1 MVSFPIPLD
10 HFEESHDHRCH
21 RSRRSP
27 RPPDHHRS
35 PRPRSRRRRHRR
47 RRARRGEGRR
57 SGRRRSAGP
66 CCGLRR
72 CGCLR
77 DALAG
82 VDKLLLVSGSEVG
95 QRLPQ
100 HTNIIDA
107 AEATG
112 VAFIAY
118 TSILHAAT
126 SPLILAGEHK
136 ATEELLAASGIDHAL
151 LRNGW
156 YWENYDSSVAAAAAS
171 GALFGSAGAGRV
183 AGAARKDFAEAAAAV
198 LTTEGHA
205 GAVYELGG
213 ERLTYTELAEVLS
226 GIVGVPVTYKDLPKE
241 EYAKILENAGVP
253 AQFAA
258 VLADSDAGIAVGA
271 LDTDSGDLE
280 RLIGRPATP
289 AAEAIGA

>member
-1 MVSFPIPLD
+1 MTIAVTGAAGHLGRLTIAAL
-10 HFEESHDHRCH
+10 
-21 RSRRSP
+21 
-27 RPPDHHRS
+27 
-35 PRPRSRRRRHRR
+35 
-47 RRARRGEGRR
+47 RARGVA
-57 SGRRRSAGP
+57 AGDIVAVVRDAAKAADLAAD
-66 CCGLRR
+66 GVQVRVADYADAAALRE
-72 CGCLR
+72 
-77 DALAG
+77 ALAG

-107 AEATG
+107 AKATG

-136 ATEELLAASGIDHAL
+136 ATEELLAASGIEHAL

-156 YWENYDSSVAAAAAS
+156 YWENYDNSVAAAAAT
-171 GALFGSAGAGRV
+171 GALFGSAGTGRV

-213 ERLTYTELAEVLS
+213 QRLTYTDLAEVLS

-241 EYAKILENAGVP
+241 EYATILENAGVP

-280 RLIGRPATP
+280 RLIGRPVTP

>member
-1 MVSFPIPLD
+1 MTIAVTGAAGHLGRLTITAL
-10 HFEESHDHRCH
+10 RT
-21 RSRRSP
+21 
-27 RPPDHHRS
+27 
-35 PRPRSRRRRHRR
+35 
-47 RRARRGEGRR
+47 RGIATGDIVAVVRDAAKAADLAADGVQVR
-57 SGRRRSAGP
+57 VADYADAAA
-66 CCGLRR
+66 
-72 CGCLR
+72 LR

-107 AEATG
+107 AKATG

-136 ATEELLAASGIDHAL
+136 ATEELLAVSGIDHAL

-156 YWENYDSSVAAAAAS
+156 YWENYDSSVAAATAS

>member
-1 MVSFPIPLD
+1 MTIAVTGAAGHIGRLTISAL
-10 HFEESHDHRCH
+10 
-21 RSRRSP
+21 
-27 RPPDHHRS
+27 
-35 PRPRSRRRRHRR
+35 
-47 RRARRGEGRR
+47 RARGI
-57 SGRRRSAGP
+57 AATDIVAVV
-66 CCGLRR
+66 
-72 CGCLR
+72 R
-77 DALAG
+77 DAAKAADLAVDG
-82 VDKLLLVSGSEVG
+82 VQVRVANYADATALREALADVDKLLLVSGSEVG

-100 HTNIIDA
+100 HTNIIEA
-107 AEATG
+107 AKTTG
-112 VAFIAY
+112 VTFIAY

-156 YWENYDSSVAAAAAS
+156 YWENYDNSVAAATAT
-171 GALFGSAGAGRV
+171 GALFGSAGTGRV

-198 LTTEGHA
+198 LATEGHA

-213 ERLTYTELAEVLS
+213 QRLTYTELAEVLS

-253 AQFAA
+253 TQFAA

>member
-1 MVSFPIPLD
+1 MTIAVTGAAGHLGRLTITAL
-10 HFEESHDHRCH
+10 RT
-21 RSRRSP
+21 
-27 RPPDHHRS
+27 
-35 PRPRSRRRRHRR
+35 
-47 RRARRGEGRR
+47 RGIA
-57 SGRRRSAGP
+57 AGDIVAVVRDAAKAADLAAD
-66 CCGLRR
+66 GVQVRVADYADTAS
-72 CGCLR
+72 LR

-100 HTNIIDA
+100 HTNIVDA
-107 AEATG
+107 AQATG

-118 TSILHAAT
+118 TSILNAAT

-156 YWENYDSSVAAAAAS
+156 YWENYDSSVAAAAAT
-171 GALFGSAGAGRV
+171 GALFGSAGTGRV
-183 AGAARKDFAEAAAAV
+183 AGAARKDFAEASAAV

-213 ERLTYTELAEVLS
+213 QRLTYTELAEVLS
-226 GIVGVPVTYKDLPKE
+226 DIVGVPVTYKDLPKE
-241 EYAKILENAGVP
+241 EYATILENAGVP

>member
-1 MVSFPIPLD
+1 MTIAVTGAAGHLGRLTITAL
-10 HFEESHDHRCH
+10 
-21 RSRRSP
+21 
-27 RPPDHHRS
+27 
-35 PRPRSRRRRHRR
+35 
-47 RRARRGEGRR
+47 RARGIA
-57 SGRRRSAGP
+57 AGDIVAIVRDAAKAADLAAD
-66 CCGLRR
+66 GVQVRVADYADAAALRE
-72 CGCLR
+72 
-77 DALAG
+77 ALAG
-82 VDKLLLVSGSEVG
+82 VDKLLLISGSEVG

-107 AEATG
+107 AKAGG

-118 TSILHAAT
+118 TSILRAAT

-136 ATEELLAASGIDHAL
+136 ATEELLAASGIEHTL

-156 YWENYDSSVAAAAAS
+156 YWENYDNSGTAAAAT
-171 GALFGSAGAGRV
+171 GALFGSAGTGRV

-213 ERLTYTELAEVLS
+213 QRLTYADLAEVLS

-241 EYAKILENAGVP
+241 EYATILENAGVP

>member
-1 MVSFPIPLD
+1 MTIAVTGAAGQLGRLTIAAL
-10 HFEESHDHRCH
+10 
-21 RSRRSP
+21 
-27 RPPDHHRS
+27 
-35 PRPRSRRRRHRR
+35 
-47 RRARRGEGRR
+47 RARGIA
-57 SGRRRSAGP
+57 AGDIVAVVRDAAKAADLAAD
-66 CCGLRR
+66 GVQVRVADYADAAA
-72 CGCLR
+72 LR

-107 AEATG
+107 AKATG

-156 YWENYDSSVAAAAAS
+156 YWENYDSSAAAAAAT

-183 AGAARKDFAEAAAAV
+183 AGAAREDFAEAAATV

-241 EYAKILENAGVP
+241 EYATILENAGVP

-280 RLIGRPATP
+280 RLIGRRATP

>member
-1 MVSFPIPLD
+1 MTIAVTGAAGHLGRLTITAL
-10 HFEESHDHRCH
+10 
-21 RSRRSP
+21 
-27 RPPDHHRS
+27 
-35 PRPRSRRRRHRR
+35 
-47 RRARRGEGRR
+47 RARGVA
-57 SGRRRSAGP
+57 AGDIVAVVRDAAKAADLAAD
-66 CCGLRR
+66 GVQVRVADYADADA
-72 CGCLR
+72 LR

-107 AEATG
+107 AEAAG

>member
-1 MVSFPIPLD
+1 MTIAVTGAAGHLGRLTITAL
-10 HFEESHDHRCH
+10 
-21 RSRRSP
+21 
-27 RPPDHHRS
+27 
-35 PRPRSRRRRHRR
+35 
-47 RRARRGEGRR
+47 RARGVA
-57 SGRRRSAGP
+57 AGDIVAVVRDAAKAADLAAD
-66 CCGLRR
+66 GVQVRVADYADADA
-72 CGCLR
+72 LR

>member
-1 MVSFPIPLD
+1 MTIAVTGAAGHLGRLTITAL
-10 HFEESHDHRCH
+10 
-21 RSRRSP
+21 
-27 RPPDHHRS
+27 
-35 PRPRSRRRRHRR
+35 
-47 RRARRGEGRR
+47 RARGVA
-57 SGRRRSAGP
+57 AGDIVAVVRDAAKAADLAAD
-66 CCGLRR
+66 GVQVRVADYADADA
-72 CGCLR
+72 LR

-107 AEATG
+107 AKAAG

-183 AGAARKDFAEAAAAV
+183 AGAARKDFAEAATAV

>member
-1 MVSFPIPLD
+1 MTIAVTGAAGHLGRLTITAL
-10 HFEESHDHRCH
+10 
-21 RSRRSP
+21 
-27 RPPDHHRS
+27 
-35 PRPRSRRRRHRR
+35 
-47 RRARRGEGRR
+47 RARGVA
-57 SGRRRSAGP
+57 AGDIVAVVRDAAKAADLAAD
-66 CCGLRR
+66 GVQVRVADYADADA
-72 CGCLR
+72 LR

-226 GIVGVPVTYKDLPKE
+226 GIVGVPVAYKDLPKE

>member
-1 MVSFPIPLD
+1 MTIAVTGAAGHLGRLTITAL
-10 HFEESHDHRCH
+10 RT
-21 RSRRSP
+21 
-27 RPPDHHRS
+27 
-35 PRPRSRRRRHRR
+35 
-47 RRARRGEGRR
+47 RGIV
-57 SGRRRSAGP
+57 AGDIVAVVRDAAKAADLAAD
-66 CCGLRR
+66 GVQVRVADYADAAAL
-72 CGCLR
+72 L

-95 QRLPQ
+95 QRLSQ

-107 AEATG
+107 AKATG

-213 ERLTYTELAEVLS
+213 QRLAYTELAEVLS

-241 EYAKILENAGVP
+241 EYATILENAGVP

-280 RLIGRPATP
+280 RLIGRRATP
-289 AAEAIGA
+289 AAEAIGARHPLIPSRPGA

>member
-1 MVSFPIPLD
+1 MTIAVTGAAGHLGRLTITAL
-10 HFEESHDHRCH
+10 
-21 RSRRSP
+21 
-27 RPPDHHRS
+27 
-35 PRPRSRRRRHRR
+35 
-47 RRARRGEGRR
+47 RARGVAACYIVAVVRDVAKAADLAADGVQVRV
-57 SGRRRSAGP
+57 ADYADADA
-66 CCGLRR
+66 
-72 CGCLR
+72 LR

-241 EYAKILENAGVP
+241 EYATILENAGVP

>member
-1 MVSFPIPLD
+1 MTIAVTGAAGHLGRLTITAL
-10 HFEESHDHRCH
+10 
-21 RSRRSP
+21 
-27 RPPDHHRS
+27 
-35 PRPRSRRRRHRR
+35 
-47 RRARRGEGRR
+47 RARGVA
-57 SGRRRSAGP
+57 AGDIVAVVRDAAKAADLAAD
-66 CCGLRR
+66 GVQVRVADYADADA
-72 CGCLR
+72 LR

-107 AEATG
+107 AKATG

>member
-1 MVSFPIPLD
+1 MTIAVAGAAGHLGRLTITAL
-10 HFEESHDHRCH
+10 RT
-21 RSRRSP
+21 
-27 RPPDHHRS
+27 
-35 PRPRSRRRRHRR
+35 
-47 RRARRGEGRR
+47 RGIA
-57 SGRRRSAGP
+57 AGDIVAVVRDAAKAADLAAD
-66 CCGLRR
+66 GVQVRVADYADAAALRE
-72 CGCLR
+72 
-77 DALAG
+77 ALAG

-107 AEATG
+107 AKATG

-118 TSILHAAT
+118 TSILNAAT

-213 ERLTYTELAEVLS
+213 QRLTYTELAEVLS

-280 RLIGRPATP
+280 RLIGRSATP
-289 AAEAIGA
+289 AVEAIGA

>member
-1 MVSFPIPLD
+1 MTIAVTGAAGHLGRLTITAL
-10 HFEESHDHRCH
+10 RT
-21 RSRRSP
+21 
-27 RPPDHHRS
+27 
-35 PRPRSRRRRHRR
+35 
-47 RRARRGEGRR
+47 RGIA
-57 SGRRRSAGP
+57 AGDIIAVV
-66 CCGLRR
+66 
-72 CGCLR
+72 R
-77 DALAG
+77 DAAKAADLAADGVQVRVADYADAAAVREALAG

-107 AEATG
+107 AKATG

-136 ATEELLAASGIDHAL
+136 ATEELLAASGIEHAL

-156 YWENYDSSVAAAAAS
+156 YWENYDNSVTAAAAT
-171 GALFGSAGAGRV
+171 GALFGSAGTGRV
-183 AGAARKDFAEAAAAV
+183 AGAARKDYAEAAAAV

-213 ERLTYTELAEVLS
+213 QRLTYTDLAEVLS

-241 EYAKILENAGVP
+241 EYATILENTGVP
-253 AQFAA
+253 AQFTA

>member
-1 MVSFPIPLD
+1 MTIAVTGAAGHLGRLTITAL
-10 HFEESHDHRCH
+10 RT
-21 RSRRSP
+21 
-27 RPPDHHRS
+27 
-35 PRPRSRRRRHRR
+35 
-47 RRARRGEGRR
+47 RGIV
-57 SGRRRSAGP
+57 AGDIVAVVRDAAKAADLAAD
-66 CCGLRR
+66 GVQVRVADYADAAAL
-72 CGCLR
+72 L

-95 QRLPQ
+95 QRLSQ

-107 AEATG
+107 AKATG

-213 ERLTYTELAEVLS
+213 QRLAYTELAEVLS

-241 EYAKILENAGVP
+241 EYATILENAGVP

-280 RLIGRPATP
+280 RLIGRRATP

>member
-1 MVSFPIPLD
+1 MTIAVTGAAGHLGRLTITAL
-10 HFEESHDHRCH
+10 RT
-21 RSRRSP
+21 
-27 RPPDHHRS
+27 
-35 PRPRSRRRRHRR
+35 
-47 RRARRGEGRR
+47 RGIATGDIVAVVRDAAKAADLAADGVQVR
-57 SGRRRSAGP
+57 VADYADAAA
-66 CCGLRR
+66 
-72 CGCLR
+72 LR

-107 AEATG
+107 AKATG

-156 YWENYDSSVAAAAAS
+156 YWENYDSSVAAVAAS

-241 EYAKILENAGVP
+241 EYATILENAGVP

-280 RLIGRPATP
+280 RLIGRRATP